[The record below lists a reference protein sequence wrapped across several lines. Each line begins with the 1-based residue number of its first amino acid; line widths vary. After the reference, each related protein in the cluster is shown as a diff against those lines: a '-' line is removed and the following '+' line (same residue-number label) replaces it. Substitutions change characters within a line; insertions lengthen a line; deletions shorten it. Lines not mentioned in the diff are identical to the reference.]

1 MPDYFLIGPSLELR
15 TLPDSFECE
24 GPELQA
30 WSFGITQGERTL
42 GRACARISPRGVS
55 LWVES
60 PAPLPESHLGEA
72 LRLFARLCGI
82 LTGYARPLLLSSE
95 RLSPELL
102 RSLAK
107 EGFQPTPDGSL
118 LERRPGPFVLP
129 EEDKA
134 PSNPEVYRDFFTVP
148 WNFVPR
154 EWDVMEKA
162 ARDLGAGPGAD
173 PEDLAERRILDLG
186 CGCGKNS
193 TVLEAMGFQ
202 VHGLDISEPAIQR
215 CRQLVRHGERFV
227 QGSAEALPWPDRYFD
242 AVLDIGCL
250 HSAPEAILPQAVA
263 EIARVLNPRGLL
275 YSRSFK
281 PRPAEWVKAM
291 PIRMDHFGIS
301 LERLM
306 ALLEPRFTA
315 SVWMKHEVFNYIQ
328 AMPR

>member
-1 MPDYFLIGPSLELR
+1 
-15 TLPDSFECE
+15 
-24 GPELQA
+24 
-30 WSFGITQGERTL
+30 
-42 GRACARISPRGVS
+42 
-55 LWVES
+55 
-60 PAPLPESHLGEA
+60 
-72 LRLFARLCGI
+72 
-82 LTGYARPLLLSSE
+82 
-95 RLSPELL
+95 
-102 RSLAK
+102 
-107 EGFQPTPDGSL
+107 
-118 LERRPGPFVLP
+118 
-129 EEDKA
+129 
-134 PSNPEVYRDFFTVP
+134 
-148 WNFVPR
+148 
-154 EWDVMEKA
+154 
-162 ARDLGAGPGAD
+162 
-173 PEDLAERRILDLG
+173 
-186 CGCGKNS
+186 
-193 TVLEAMGFQ
+193 